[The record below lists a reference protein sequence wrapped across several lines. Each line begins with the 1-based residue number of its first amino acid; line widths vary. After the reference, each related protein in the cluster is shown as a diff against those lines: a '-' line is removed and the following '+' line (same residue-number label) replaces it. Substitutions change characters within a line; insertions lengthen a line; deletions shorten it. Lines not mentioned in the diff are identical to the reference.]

1 MNGMQREIEGSVFI
15 FPMILRIRT
24 VRPERLNWLNS
35 VMPRQISVQLIVK
48 EQLLKVVRKKI
59 REKKGLKNFV
69 QKQEF

>member
-1 MNGMQREIEGSVFI
+1 
-15 FPMILRIRT
+15 
-24 VRPERLNWLNS
+24 
-35 VMPRQISVQLIVK
+35 VK